1 MVGLV
6 QATPPAV
13 ALSLRAQVHR
23 SLPAQLKLLMKHRSG
38 SCVCGRAPNEP
49 DPRLTS
55 HYLRTVRRTVVRR
68 LLVPS
73 ALRPSSVCVLN
84 SVPMY
89 FMGFRTL
96 MASATG
102 AASFGTA
109 ASWLIASSFLSV
121 WWQGESVCVA
131 GGWPWSR
138 RRAGGCPTPSRGVN
152 WPRNECTILLRE

>member
-1 MVGLV
+1 MLGLV
-6 QATPPAV
+6 QASLQAV
-13 ALSLRAQVHR
+13 ALNLRAQVHR

-38 SCVCGRAPNEP
+38 SCVCCRAPNEP

-102 AASFGTA
+102 AGSLGTA

-121 WWQGESVCVA
+121 WWQGESVCVV
-131 GGWPWSR
+131 GGWPYSR
-138 RRAGGCPTPSRGVN
+138 GRAGSGAARSRVV
-152 WPRNECTILLRE
+152 LLARDEHS